1 MSWRAIRQRAEA
13 DDEQGHEAVRRIVGG
28 QSESPEAD
36 RQLARTSFEKA
47 ADNSLQPHD
56 KPRGESQ

>member
-1 MSWRAIRQRAEA
+1 MSWRKDRQQAEA

-36 RQLARTSFEKA
+36 QLLARSSFERA
-47 ADNSLQPHD
+47 ADNSLQPFD
-56 KPRGESQ
+56 RPREAP